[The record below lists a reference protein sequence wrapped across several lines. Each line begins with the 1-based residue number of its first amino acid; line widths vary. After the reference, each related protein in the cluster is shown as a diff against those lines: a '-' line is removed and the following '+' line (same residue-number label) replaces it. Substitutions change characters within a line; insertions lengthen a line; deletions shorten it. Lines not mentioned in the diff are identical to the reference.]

1 MAADTGNGGTHPGG
15 PEPPA
20 SPEEA
25 LARAAGHA
33 RLAAAET
40 LRTVR
45 ALADAG
51 ALAAGAGPLAE
62 DSTLGL
68 VARSLDEL
76 ASALAAG
83 ADGAGSS
90 VLRAVAEAL
99 DAEIARWEERAREDG
114 DARAVLRAY
123 LGLREIL
130 WELGV
135 RPRSSEG
142 EPGRRQPRGGRGA
155 GRGRVQR
162 VPVEE
167 RVLAS
172 GRCLP
177 S

>member
-1 MAADTGNGGTHPGG
+1 MAAEYGNGGAPPVG
-15 PEPPA
+15 PEIPDSA
-20 SPEEA
+20 AEA
-25 LARAAGHA
+25 LGRAAAHA

-40 LRTVR
+40 LRALR

-51 ALAAGAGPLAE
+51 ALAAGGGPLAE
-62 DSTLGL
+62 DTTLGL

-76 ASALAAG
+76 ASTLAAG
-83 ADGAGSS
+83 ADGAGSG

-99 DAEIARWEERAREDG
+99 DAEIARWEERAREDS

-135 RPRSSEG
+135 RPRPSED
-142 EPGRRQPRGGRGA
+142 ERRRSQPRGGRGG

-172 GRCLP
+172 ARCLP